1 MIEIELIAMRVV
13 YGLYPD
19 PDSAQRAFDALRGGG
34 KASGFDSRRI
44 AVVSSEPFDGYEFFK
59 QDHKTAIP
67 WLAVLGGLAG
77 GIAGFSFAA
86 YTQAVYPIPTGGM
99 PIVPFYADGVITF
112 ELTMLGAILTTLVM
126 VLLTARLPNWRRR
139 LYDPEVSDGKILVG
153 LIDPP
158 ATSRAAVEQRLL
170 EAGASQLKEFSG

>member
-1 MIEIELIAMRVV
+1 MRVV

-34 KASGFDSRRI
+34 TTSGFDSRRI
-44 AVVSSEPFDGYEFFK
+44 AVVSSEPFDGYGFSK
-59 QDHKTAIP
+59 QDHKSTLP
-67 WLAVLGGLAG
+67 WMAALGGLVG

-99 PIVPFYADGVITF
+99 PIVPFYADGIITY
-112 ELTMLGAILTTLVM
+112 EMTMLGAILTTLVM
-126 VLLTARLPNWRRR
+126 ILLTARLPDWRRR

-158 ATSRAAVEQRLL
+158 DTSRAEVEQSLL
-170 EAGASQLKEFSG
+170 KAGAGQLKEFSS

>member
-1 MIEIELIAMRVV
+1 MRVL
-13 YGLYPD
+13 YGLYLD
-19 PDSAQRAFDALRGGG
+19 PDSAQRAFDALRGRGG
-34 KASGFDSRRI
+34 TSGFDSRRI

-59 QDHKTAIP
+59 QDHKTTIP

-77 GIAGFSFAA
+77 GIAGFAFSA

-99 PIVPFYADGVITF
+99 AIVPFYADGVITY

-126 VLLTARLPNWRRR
+126 VLLTARLPDWRHH
-139 LYDPEVSDGKILVG
+139 LYDAEVSDGKILVG

-158 ATSRAAVEQRLL
+158 DASRADVEDRLL
-170 EAGASQLKEFSG
+170 KAGASKLKEFSS

>member
-1 MIEIELIAMRVV
+1 MRVL
-13 YGLYPD
+13 YGLYLD
-19 PDSAQRAFDALRGGG
+19 PDSAQRAFDALRNGGTT
-34 KASGFDSRRI
+34 SGFDPRRI

-59 QDHKTAIP
+59 QDDKTNIP
-67 WLAVLGGLAG
+67 WVAALGGLVG

-99 PIVPFYADGVITF
+99 PIVPFYADGIITY

-126 VLLTARLPNWRRR
+126 LLLTAHLPNWRRR
-139 LYDPEVSDGKILVG
+139 LYDQAVSDGKILVG

-158 ATSRAAVEQRLL
+158 DTSRADVEERLL
-170 EAGASQLKEFSG
+170 KAGASQVKEFSS